1 MVDAVTT
8 TPPAEEELR
17 PLDSRVRTLWWIS
30 GAVGACAVVAVAIGV
45 TLVLGGVVAVVAWV
59 VAAVAVINAIVVPPV
74 RYARWRYAVRDDDL
88 WIREGVLWVTT
99 TVVPF
104 SRLQFVDTR
113 QGPLDRMLG
122 LASLQLYTAAL
133 GAQTT
138 IPGLALAEA
147 EQLRERLGDVD
158 PDVVS
163 T

>member
-1 MVDAVTT
+1 MT
-8 TPPAEEELR
+8 TPPAEDELH
-17 PLDSRVRTLWWIS
+17 PLDPRVRTVWWVS
-30 GAVGACAVVAVAIGV
+30 GAVGALAMSTVAAGMTFVVGWPISAIGWA
-45 TLVLGGVVAVVAWV
+45 LAGVMVISAV
-59 VAAVAVINAIVVPPV
+59 VVPPL
-74 RYARWRYAVRDDDL
+74 RYARWRYTVRDDDI
-88 WIREGVLWVTT
+88 WIREGVVWVTT

-113 QGPLDRMLG
+113 QGPLDRVLG

-138 IPGLALAEA
+138 IPGLAIAEA
-147 EQLRERLGDVD
+147 ERLRERLADVD

>member
-1 MVDAVTT
+1 MVGPVT
-8 TPPAEEELR
+8 TPPVEDELR
-17 PLDSRVRTLWWIS
+17 PLDPRVRTLWWLS
-30 GAVGACAVVAVAIGV
+30 SAVGAVGVLAVAAGA
-45 TLVLGGVVAVVAWV
+45 TLTVGGPIAAAGWA
-59 VAAVAVINAIVVPPV
+59 VAAVVVVSSIVTPPL
-74 RYARWRYAVRDDDL
+74 RYARWRYAVRADDI

-113 QGPLDRMLG
+113 QGPLDRALG

-138 IPGLALAEA
+138 IPGLAVAEA
-147 EQLRERLGDVD
+147 ERLRERLADVD
-158 PDVVS
+158 PDVIS